1 MNEFDRKWISY
12 LKLSGYRLCT
22 KNVNCFLLFL
32 FSPISD
38 TIPLYVCTQRYV
50 LRSLLSSCVALSL
63 G

>member
-22 KNVNCFLLFL
+22 KNVNCFILFL

-38 TIPLYVCTQRYV
+38 TIICTLKRQRYV
-50 LRSLLSSCVALSL
+50 LRSLRASCVELSCV
-63 G
+63 